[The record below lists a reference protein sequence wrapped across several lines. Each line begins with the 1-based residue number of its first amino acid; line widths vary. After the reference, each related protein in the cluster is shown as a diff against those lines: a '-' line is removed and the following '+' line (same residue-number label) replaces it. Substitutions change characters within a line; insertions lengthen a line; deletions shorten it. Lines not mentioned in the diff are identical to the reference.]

1 MVELMITMVI
11 FVLVIAAASNIF
23 SSLLNQFKQQTK
35 IAETNIEGVIGLQI
49 LRADIEQAGYGL
61 PFDLDGISYTE
72 AVGDAADYNDATSNP
87 PRAIVADNNNGFNG
101 SDILVVKA
109 TNVATNSDSQNWAYI
124 SNTGE
129 NNIMRRWTNSSGL
142 VIEDENLSSGARVIV
157 LRPMLGTSRQ
167 VLVSSAGTF
176 YARFYSNLSNF
187 SDDFEPFAN
196 SFETYLVYGINKDTD
211 PRMPFNRADYYV
223 RRPSVSEMPTR
234 CAPGTG
240 VLYKATVNHNGGG
253 YSEMP
258 LLDCAAD
265 MQIVLGLDMDENGA
279 VETFTVPGGVPFTSP
294 LAETTASIQATLAD
308 AALLRAR
315 LKDVRVYILA
325 QEGQRDTFYTYPEA
339 AVDLADQDLGVI
351 KTFDFSDPN
360 GDEDTSD
367 EITNWQNYRWKI
379 FTLVVQPVNLR

>member
-1 MVELMITMVI
+1 MRRQGGFTMVELMITMVI

-253 YSEMP
+253 YSEMI
-258 LLDCAAD
+258 C
-265 MQIVLGLDMDENGA
+265 
-279 VETFTVPGGVPFTSP
+279 
-294 LAETTASIQATLAD
+294 
-308 AALLRAR
+308 R
-315 LKDVRVYILA
+315 
-325 QEGQRDTFYTYPEA
+325 
-339 AVDLADQDLGVI
+339 
-351 KTFDFSDPN
+351 
-360 GDEDTSD
+360 
-367 EITNWQNYRWKI
+367 
-379 FTLVVQPVNLR
+379 

>member
-1 MVELMITMVI
+1 
-11 FVLVIAAASNIF
+11 
-23 SSLLNQFKQQTK
+23 
-35 IAETNIEGVIGLQI
+35 
-49 LRADIEQAGYGL
+49 
-61 PFDLDGISYTE
+61 
-72 AVGDAADYNDATSNP
+72 
-87 PRAIVADNNNGFNG
+87 
-101 SDILVVKA
+101 
-109 TNVATNSDSQNWAYI
+109 
-124 SNTGE
+124 
-129 NNIMRRWTNSSGL
+129 
-142 VIEDENLSSGARVIV
+142 
-157 LRPMLGTSRQ
+157 
-167 VLVSSAGTF
+167 
-176 YARFYSNLSNF
+176 
-187 SDDFEPFAN
+187 
-196 SFETYLVYGINKDTD
+196 
-211 PRMPFNRADYYV
+211 
-223 RRPSVSEMPTR
+223 
-234 CAPGTG
+234 
-240 VLYKATVNHNGGG
+240 
-253 YSEMP
+253 
-258 LLDCAAD
+258 